1 MAIAVKPSRSQHHG
15 PWGTSGINGKPGS
28 VGLPGVLGKIT
39 YHILGEDIE
48 VDGPKDF
55 DLTICLSTLNV
66 LGKPF
71 YDELKKN
78 SISFPKEIEEF
89 LKVKFRDLRID
100 DILDSQS

>member
-1 MAIAVKPSRSQHHG
+1 MAIKRSQHHG
-15 PWGTSGINGKPGS
+15 PSGISGKAGIM
-28 VGLPGVLGKIT
+28 GVPGKIT

-55 DLTICLSTLNV
+55 ELTICLSTLNV